1 MKVVKRFILEVE
13 VDEEKAKKFYPNY
26 RFGFS
31 NVRQFI
37 RFLVAEI
44 PQRKMKYGFRITLKP
59 YVKPPASTKPG
70 LFY

>member
-26 RFGFS
+26 QFGFS
-31 NVRQFI
+31 NSRQFI

-59 YVKPPASTKPG
+59 YVKPSTSTRPG